1 MKIRSIFT
9 LLILTLLVS
18 YSRAQ
23 DIAIKTNL
31 LYGGYTYTPNLSLEI
46 GLGKRSTLDLG
57 GGYNPWNLDGT
68 AENNKKL
75 VHWLGEIEYR
85 YWLCQRFSGHFLGVH
100 VLGSQYNIA
109 QQDLPL
115 IFGKEILDHFKEY
128 LPKFKKIIPRD
139 YERMLTRILQLEE
152 KGLSSE
158 QAKTEAFYA
167 IKEGR

>member
-85 YWLCQRFSGHFLGVH
+85 YWLCQRFSDTFSECTFSVANIILRNRICHSYSVK
-100 VLGSQYNIA
+100 VLKNTASKA
-109 QQDLPL
+109 
-115 IFGKEILDHFKEY
+115 
-128 LPKFKKIIPRD
+128 
-139 YERMLTRILQLEE
+139 M
-152 KGLSSE
+152 
-158 QAKTEAFYA
+158 ATEGEFHTATTSF
-167 IKEGR
+167 

>member
-68 AENNKKL
+68 
-75 VHWLGEIEYR
+75 
-85 YWLCQRFSGHFLGVH
+85 
-100 VLGSQYNIA
+100 
-109 QQDLPL
+109 
-115 IFGKEILDHFKEY
+115 
-128 LPKFKKIIPRD
+128 
-139 YERMLTRILQLEE
+139 
-152 KGLSSE
+152 
-158 QAKTEAFYA
+158 KTT
-167 IKEGR
+167 KN

>member
-57 GGYNPWNLDGT
+57 GGYNPG
-68 AENNKKL
+68 
-75 VHWLGEIEYR
+75 
-85 YWLCQRFSGHFLGVH
+85 
-100 VLGSQYNIA
+100 
-109 QQDLPL
+109 
-115 IFGKEILDHFKEY
+115 ILT
-128 LPKFKKIIPRD
+128 
-139 YERMLTRILQLEE
+139 ERL
-152 KGLSSE
+152 
-158 QAKTEAFYA
+158 KTT
-167 IKEGR
+167 KN

>member
-100 VLGSQYNIA
+100 VLGSQYNMRNRICHSYS
-109 QQDLPL
+109 
-115 IFGKEILDHFKEY
+115 GKVLKNTAS
-128 LPKFKKIIPRD
+128 KA
-139 YERMLTRILQLEE
+139 M
-152 KGLSSE
+152 
-158 QAKTEAFYA
+158 ATEGEFHTATTSF
-167 IKEGR
+167 

>member
-57 GGYNPWNLDGT
+57 GGYNPWTLDGT

-75 VHWLGEIEYR
+75 VHWLGEIEYANASPDT
-85 YWLCQRFSGHFLGVH
+85 FSECTFSVANIILRNRICHSYSGK
-100 VLGSQYNIA
+100 VLKNTASKA
-109 QQDLPL
+109 
-115 IFGKEILDHFKEY
+115 
-128 LPKFKKIIPRD
+128 
-139 YERMLTRILQLEE
+139 M
-152 KGLSSE
+152 
-158 QAKTEAFYA
+158 ATEGEFHTATTSF
-167 IKEGR
+167 

>member
-75 VHWLGEIEYR
+75 VHWLGEIEYCATGFATHIR
-85 YWLCQRFSGHFLGVH
+85 KRF
-100 VLGSQYNIA
+100 
-109 QQDLPL
+109 
-115 IFGKEILDHFKEY
+115 
-128 LPKFKKIIPRD
+128 
-139 YERMLTRILQLEE
+139 
-152 KGLSSE
+152 
-158 QAKTEAFYA
+158 
-167 IKEGR
+167 

>member
-75 VHWLGEIEYR
+75 VQLAR
-85 YWLCQRFSGHFLGVH
+85 R
-100 VLGSQYNIA
+100 N
-109 QQDLPL
+109 
-115 IFGKEILDHFKEY
+115 
-128 LPKFKKIIPRD
+128 
-139 YERMLTRILQLEE
+139 RISLLAMPTLLRT
-152 KGLSSE
+152 LSRS
-158 QAKTEAFYA
+158 A
-167 IKEGR
+167 RSR

>member
-1 MKIRSIFT
+1 MNKFKEIRPIVLGLAIKDNKLLVSEGFDNVKKHTYKNNQQVNIMKIRSIFT

-68 AENNKKL
+68 AENNKKT
-75 VHWLGEIEYR
+75 
-85 YWLCQRFSGHFLGVH
+85 S
-100 VLGSQYNIA
+100 
-109 QQDLPL
+109 PL
-115 IFGKEILDHFKEY
+115 A
-128 LPKFKKIIPRD
+128 R
-139 YERMLTRILQLEE
+139 RNRISLLAMPTLLRT
-152 KGLSSE
+152 LSRS
-158 QAKTEAFYA
+158 A
-167 IKEGR
+167 RSR